1 MPIFFNILSILFKE
15 HEGGLPYPCDTCDK
29 AFIDQDKL
37 NMHKKIVHE
46 KRYDHFCEFC
56 VSIIIDY
63 FKFLVFCYSHCENV
77 QSFRAKHSQTFI
89 D

>member
-1 MPIFFNILSILFKE
+1 MHVAKV

-29 AFIDQDKL
+29 AFIDEDKL

-56 VSIIIDY
+56 VSKLLILM
-63 FKFLVFCYSHCENV
+63 FKMLQLFVYYNNLFT
-77 QSFRAKHSQTFI
+77 SF
-89 D
+89 